1 MVAEIRSGRLSTRVV
16 PVSLFIWIAIEIAI
30 YLAIGR
36 HWLGADWSTAIFGTA
51 GGLLGLR
58 AGINGVTWLY
68 AMNHASPAAPLG
80 FARRFRLI
88 VGEYLAFLFTFVAVL
103 PFERLWM
110 PADRLSPGARR
121 PLLLVHG
128 YGCSRGVWW
137 LLRRRLEVAG
147 HTVATVSLVP
157 PYTSMGKLVPQL
169 NRRIEEVCA
178 ATGAKQVTLIGHSM
192 GGLVCRSYLARHGIA
207 RVAQLFTLATP
218 HAGTELARIGFGQN
232 AREME
237 PDSLWLRDMAQEAVK
252 IPATG
257 LRNAYDNY
265 VMPQDNQ
272 RLPGARDVELPALG
286 HIAML
291 YDVRV
296 FRLLLE
302 HCPPPGPSA

>member
-1 MVAEIRSGRLSTRVV
+1 VV
-16 PVSLFIWIAIEIAI
+16 PISLFIWIAIEIAG

-36 HWLGADWSTAIFGTA
+36 HWLGVDWSTAIVGA
-51 GGLLGLR
+51 VGGLLGLR
-58 AGINGVTWLY
+58 AGINALTWLY
-68 AMNHASPAAPLG
+68 ATSHASPAPPLD
-80 FARRFRLI
+80 FAHRLRQI
-88 VGEYLAFLFTFVAVL
+88 VGEYLAFLLTFLAVL
-103 PFERLWM
+103 PLERLWL
-110 PADRLSPGARR
+110 PADRLLPGARR

-137 LLRRRLEVAG
+137 LLRRRLEAAG
-147 HTVATVSLVP
+147 HTVATVSLAP

-178 ATGAKQVTLIGHSM
+178 ATGAKQLILIGHSM
-192 GGLVCRSYLARHGIA
+192 GGLICRSYLARHGIS
-207 RVAQLFTLATP
+207 RVAQLITLATP
-218 HAGTELARIGFGQN
+218 HAGSELARIGFGQN

-237 PDSLWLRDMAQEAVK
+237 PDSLWLRDMAQETVK
-252 IPATG
+252 IPAIS
-257 LRNAYDNY
+257 LRNPYDNY